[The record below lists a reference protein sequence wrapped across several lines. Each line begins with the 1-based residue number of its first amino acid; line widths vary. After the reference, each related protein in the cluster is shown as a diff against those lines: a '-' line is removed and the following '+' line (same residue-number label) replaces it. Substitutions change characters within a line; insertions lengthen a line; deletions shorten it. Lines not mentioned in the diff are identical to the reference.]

1 MPSLHTHS
9 IMIPLSLSTSR
20 IHLLPDAA
28 GTPTMGTQGGSH
40 TTPTTP
46 QNSYNHLAIL
56 KHHHQNNKHN
66 HNNNTVSTTH
76 THEKSIS
83 SPHSNRS
90 SILCHNFVSTSAGF
104 YFSTIYLS
112 KTYLSLLRITRCCCT
127 KSQNNCFFALKPHHA
142 MVASFFSP
150 QYQYI
155 MQPAPTDIPAFTI

>member
-1 MPSLHTHS
+1 MSISTSLPHGFYMPSSHTHS

-112 KTYLSLLRITRCCCT
+112 KTYLSLLRITRCVIVLNHKIT
-127 KSQNNCFFALKPHHA
+127 
-142 MVASFFSP
+142 
-150 QYQYI
+150 
-155 MQPAPTDIPAFTI
+155 AFLLLNRTTLW

>member
-1 MPSLHTHS
+1 MPSSHTYS

-76 THEKSIS
+76 THTHEKSIS

-90 SILCHNFVSTSAGF
+90 SILCHNFVSNSAGF

-112 KTYLSLLRITRCCCT
+112 KTYLGLLRITRCVIVLNHKIT
-127 KSQNNCFFALKPHHA
+127 
-142 MVASFFSP
+142 
-150 QYQYI
+150 
-155 MQPAPTDIPAFTI
+155 AFLLLNRTTLW